1 MPAERVGDALFPQVA
16 GLPGDLLG
24 VPASTTSS
32 LRSLSTPLTAAHS
45 SACDAPLRVST
56 TLSPET
62 VTVRLSCSPT
72 KVTTSPATAPTA
84 SAPIVTHGSGSAGT
98 TRTGAGSGRP
108 GNVTSQLV
116 TSRSSQAVPT
126 TAPAPTSTN
135 AAPTSAAA
143 QSGRRTTVAG
153 PAVLSRL
160 STYAY
165 SRRCPVIGPPVGAR
179 R

>member
-1 MPAERVGDALFPQVA
+1 VPAERVGDALFPQVA

-32 LRSLSTPLTAAHS
+32 LRSLNTPLTAAHS

-84 SAPIVTHGSGSAGT
+84 SAPIVTHGSGSA
-98 TRTGAGSGRP
+98 A
-108 GNVTSQLV
+108 
-116 TSRSSQAVPT
+116 
-126 TAPAPTSTN
+126 TAHEPHHRL
-135 AAPTSAAA
+135 
-143 QSGRRTTVAG
+143 GEVAG
-153 PAVLSRL
+153 HRALPAGGERGDERVAPLPQSRHHDP
-160 STYAY
+160 TR
-165 SRRCPVIGPPVGAR
+165 SRMWC
-179 R
+179 